1 MGGFCSLG
9 QAPIPLR
16 TPVSSTESGQS
27 LPGLT
32 VRSLQVLDDYAE
44 REEAK
49 AYPTRSYTKADFQ
62 DYRQYQLWLGSH
74 DPA

>member
-1 MGGFCSLG
+1 MGGLCSLG
-9 QAPIPLR
+9 QAPIPLW
-16 TPVSSTESGQS
+16 TPVSSTGSGQS

-44 REEAK
+44 GEEAR